1 MCKYGVFSGPY
12 FPAFGLNTERYS
24 VSLRIQSEC
33 GKIRTRKD
41 SVFGHFSRSDVLSSS
56 DTAGKNSVPKISK
69 NSVKQNTAE
78 EGTSQENV
86 SKIPINYNLSFN
98 NDANDDKQTA

>member
-1 MCKYGVFSGPY
+1 MYCVK
-12 FPAFGLNTERYS
+12 S
-24 VSLRIQSEC
+24 VQ
-33 GKIRTRKD
+33 IRSFFW

-56 DTAGKNSVPKISK
+56 DTAGQNSVPKISK
-69 NSVKQNTAE
+69 NSVKDNTAE
-78 EGTSQENV
+78 EGTSQANV